1 MDCRTAEGLV
11 NRYIEHELPVNELEE
26 FLDHVQKCS
35 SCYEELETYFIVH
48 EVTQQLDDNSSE
60 SVLDFK
66 DLLEQDISSS
76 RRYIRKKKI
85 AWFLAG
91 ACICLLIAALAA
103 VLVYVLMETAHI
115 L

>member
-11 NRYIEHELPVNELEE
+11 NRYIEHELPVNELEA
-26 FLDHVQKCS
+26 
-35 SCYEELETYFIVH
+35 YFIVH

-76 RRYIRKKKI
+76 RHYVRKKKI
-85 AWFLAG
+85 GWFLIG
-91 ACICLLIAALAA
+91 VSVCLLIAALAA
-103 VLVYVLMETAHI
+103 ILVYVLMETAHI